1 MCDYQVRGWL
11 AWNHH
16 IALSLMA
23 LAFFTMEKKEHEAE
37 LPLLSYRD
45 IRDAIIDNFIQE
57 QKPLPF
63 EEKMAIRHRQRQS
76 DINRHYRKKS
86 NVLK

>member
-1 MCDYQVRGWL
+1 MYDYQVREWL

-16 IALSLMA
+16 IALSIMA
-23 LAFFTMEKKEHEAE
+23 LAFFTMEKKEHVEE

-57 QKPLPF
+57 QEPLPF
-63 EEKMAIRHRQRQS
+63 EEKLATRHRKRQS
-76 DINRHYRKKS
+76 DINRYYREKT
-86 NVLK
+86 